1 MSEPSKRAPIFPR
14 RAAPLRALIIT
25 MAVMCYLASLAIGAL
40 VLIHRAT
47 DSWTQGLSQE
57 VTVELR
63 PLSNANIDD
72 EVAKALAIL
81 KTTPGVSAAQAL
93 PAEASAKL
101 LEPWLGPV
109 AAGDLPLPRLI
120 RVSIDETNPPNFV
133 TLGQT
138 LTSKVKGAE
147 LDTHQRWQNEF
158 ARLGRNLTL
167 LTAFVLGLISLA
179 TILLVTAAARGVIE
193 ANRSIVDVLELI
205 GAEPHFIARQNDWQ
219 FLTTGLSAG
228 FTGLIAG
235 LITFASLGLFGA
247 AADEGLASA
256 GRNLFFAPEARWQ
269 LVSGLIAVPIAA
281 TLIAL
286 FVSRI
291 TLMRILGK
299 DL

>member
-1 MSEPSKRAPIFPR
+1 MSEAQKPAPIFPR

-47 DSWTQGLSQE
+47 DSWTKGLSQE
-57 VTVELR
+57 VTVEIR
-63 PLSNANIDD
+63 PLSDANLDD
-72 EVAKALAIL
+72 EVAKALQIL
-81 KTTPGVSAAQAL
+81 KATPGVTSATAL
-93 PAEASAKL
+93 SAEATAKL
-101 LEPWLGPV
+101 LEPWLGQV
-109 AAGDLPLPRLI
+109 QVGDLPLPRLI
-120 RVSIDETNPPNFV
+120 RVAVDESSPPNFV
-133 TLGQT
+133 LLGQT
-138 LTSKVKGAE
+138 LTAKVKGAA
-147 LDTHQRWQNEF
+147 LDTHQRWQSEF
-158 ARLGRNLTL
+158 ARLGRNLTW

-179 TILLVTAAARGVIE
+179 SILLVTAAARGVIE
-193 ANRSIVDVLELI
+193 ANRSIVDALELI
-205 GAEPHFIARQNDWQ
+205 GAEPGFIARQNDWQ

-228 FTGLIAG
+228 FAGLIAG
-235 LITFASLGLFGA
+235 LVTFASLGLFGA
-247 AADEGLASA
+247 AADESLASA

-269 LVSGLIAVPIAA
+269 LVGSLIAVPIAA